1 MGNVSAVD
9 IGIDVGSTTT
19 KICALDA
26 LSRNLLHT
34 SYERHGAR
42 QAESVRAALN
52 SLARLFPRAS
62 IRLALTG
69 SGAAPIADKLGV
81 PFVQEVVANACAVQA
96 LYPRTRCAIELGGQ
110 DAKMIFFRANET
122 TGALDVADMRMNGS
136 CAGGTGAFIDEI
148 ASVLNLPI
156 EQFDAAAC
164 RGRTVY
170 DISGRCGVYA
180 KTDIQPLLN
189 QGASRDDLALSA
201 FHAIAKQT
209 LGGLAQGIDVCPPII
224 FEGGP
229 LTFNP
234 TLISVFKERLNLADD
249 QAIVPDHPE
258 TMVARG
264 AALSLSSMFADAPAT
279 IDPAAAAQTLVG
291 FTSADDDHA
300 PGKPFFETAAERKA
314 FARRNQ
320 LPEEPHGPESAAA
333 KAHMRNGR
341 LRVWLGIDSGSTT
354 TKLALVADDGQ
365 LIDSFYANNEGDPLE
380 VARRAL
386 VRLRDRYAAAG
397 ITLDIA
403 GVGTTGYGELLFNRA
418 LHADYHT

>member
-1 MGNVSAVD
+1 MKTERHAFATRSSRHLALPEEQRWETYPLSTS
-9 IGIDVGSTTT
+9 GST
-19 KICALDA
+19 
-26 LSRNLLHT
+26 S
-34 SYERHGAR
+34 AR
-42 QAESVRAALN
+42 QQRRSARSTPYFAQPAAHVVRAARRAPGRKRPRGTQLC
-52 SLARLFPRAS
+52 SRGCSPRAG

-234 TLISVFKERLNLADD
+234 ALISVFK
-249 QAIVPDHPE
+249 
-258 TMVARG
+258 G
-264 AALSLSSMFADAPAT
+264 ATQPQRRPGHRPRAP
-279 IDPAAAAQTLVG
+279 
-291 FTSADDDHA
+291 
-300 PGKPFFETAAERKA
+300 
-314 FARRNQ
+314 
-320 LPEEPHGPESAAA
+320 
-333 KAHMRNGR
+333 
-341 LRVWLGIDSGSTT
+341 
-354 TKLALVADDGQ
+354 
-365 LIDSFYANNEGDPLE
+365 
-380 VARRAL
+380 
-386 VRLRDRYAAAG
+386 
-397 ITLDIA
+397 
-403 GVGTTGYGELLFNRA
+403 
-418 LHADYHT
+418 